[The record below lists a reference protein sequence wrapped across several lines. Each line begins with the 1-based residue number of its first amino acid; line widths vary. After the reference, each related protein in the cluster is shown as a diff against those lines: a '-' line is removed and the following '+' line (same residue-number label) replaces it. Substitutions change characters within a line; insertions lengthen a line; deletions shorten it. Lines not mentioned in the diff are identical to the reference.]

1 MTLFLDSSAIVKR
14 YVDETGT
21 RSVLALME
29 ADPDWVASAAALAE
43 SEIALCHRVPQ
54 ETLASTLVQALR
66 RDWLHFDVVPTDDEC
81 LTRAA
86 EIGSR
91 YGTRAMDSIHLAA
104 ADRLP
109 RPVTFVTFDRRQA
122 EAATS
127 LGLAVRP
134 TAI

>member
-21 RSVLALME
+21 RAVLALME
-29 ADPDWVASAAALAE
+29 ADPDWAASAAALAE
-43 SEIALCHRVPQ
+43 SEIAFCHRAPGEAVA
-54 ETLASTLVQALR
+54 ETLVQALR
-66 RDWLHFDVVPTDDEC
+66 RDWLRFIVVPTDDEC

-86 EIGSR
+86 EIGCR
-91 YGTRAMDSIHLAA
+91 YGTRTLDAIHLAA

-109 RPVTFVTFDRRQA
+109 RPVTFVTFDGRQGD
-122 EAATS
+122 AATS

>member
-14 YVDETGT
+14 YVDEPGT
-21 RSVLALME
+21 RSVVALME
-29 ADPDWVASAAALAE
+29 ADADWAASAAALAE
-43 SEIALCHRVPQ
+43 SEIALCHRAAQ
-54 ETLASTLVQALR
+54 EVIAETLVQALR
-66 RDWLHFDVVPTDDEC
+66 RDWLRFIVVPTDDGC

-86 EIGSR
+86 EIGCR
-91 YGTRAMDSIHLAA
+91 YGTRTLDSIHLAA

-122 EAATS
+122 DAALS